1 MKRSAGMA
9 VLAAVLA
16 LAPARA
22 DDILTVPQP
31 DAEVVLLV
39 DLSAG
44 GQPLFQRNAAATFLP
59 ASLTKAMSTLIA
71 FEMIDSGKLSLD
83 QTFTVRAE
91 TLARWAGQGSSMNL
105 VPGQQVAVRDLVMGM
120 TTVSGNDAAAVL
132 AEGAAGSVE
141 AWVGLMNAEAL
152 RRGMKQSRFA
162 SPNGLPDGGRTVV
175 SAPDLVR
182 LADALVYGH
191 PRLYR
196 RFIGQPSF
204 AWGGVTQL
212 NRDPT
217 IGVVPGADGIKT
229 GHTREAGY
237 TFLGSAMRNGRRLVL
252 VTARSNSEAGR
263 AEAAR
268 DLLEWGFAAWSSRPL
283 YRRYQTVGRAMVQQG
298 DAIEV
303 SLKVPRDFSLAY
315 HDGGFPSSVA
325 ARIRYDGPIK
335 APIRQGATVAIL
347 DITVDGNSHA
357 LPLIAGEA
365 VGPAGP
371 FDRLVN
377 GLVGMF
383 R

>member
-1 MKRSAGMA
+1 MKLRGGMA

-16 LAPARA
+16 FAPAQASQTVTPPVFA
-22 DDILTVPQP
+22 DADV
-31 DAEVVLLV
+31 AFLV

-44 GQPLFQRNAAATFLP
+44 GQPLYVRNAAAPFLP
-59 ASLTKAMSTLIA
+59 ASITKAMSTLVA
-71 FEMIDSGKLSLD
+71 FELIASGRLD
-83 QTFTVRAE
+83 LDARITVRAE
-91 TLARWAGQGSSMNL
+91 TLARWAGRGSTMNL
-105 VPGQQVAVRDLVMGM
+105 VPGQQVLVRDLLMGM

-141 AWVGLMNAEAL
+141 AWIALMNAEAK
-152 RRGMKQSRFA
+152 RRGMRQSRFA
-162 SPNGLPDGGRTVV
+162 SPNGLPDGGQTVV

-191 PRLYR
+191 PELYR

-204 AWGGVTQL
+204 SWGGVTQL

-237 TFLGSAMRNGRRLVL
+237 TFLGSAERGGRRLVL
-252 VTARSNSEAGR
+252 VTARSKSEAGR

-268 DLLEWGFAAWSSRPL
+268 QLLEWGFAAWRSQPL
-283 YRRYQTVGRAMVQQG
+283 YRRNDTVARAMVQQG
-298 DAIEV
+298 DAV
-303 SLKVPRDFSLAY
+303 SIPLVVSRDFSLALPL
-315 HDGGFPSSVA
+315 GNNPMIS
-325 ARIRYDGPIK
+325 ARLRYDGPIK
-335 APIRQGATVAIL
+335 APIRRGATVAIL
-347 DITVDGNSHA
+347 EVAVANQTHA
-357 LPLIAGEA
+357 IPLVAGA
-365 VGPAGP
+365 DVGPAGP

-377 GLVGMF
+377 GVVGLL